1 MASIGTTGD
10 ETTQIRKLVEDY
22 ARSESKDD
30 LVLSSDYTKEERA
43 LIHEHAKELG
53 LRSRSKGR
61 ANRVLTLSKK
71 NTADPKMA
79 SQFLVDKYRDP
90 DECAQAWRLRKRF
103 LEAHHDRFPEARLIC
118 LAKCFVNVE
127 MDGCRYPDPVMIQ
140 LKELS
145 KDFPKL
151 AKEKRERVKM
161 KYTTM
166 GFVKASD
173 SDTAEPVVKKS
184 LSDTVT
190 EPLAES
196 VMELAKSIQSGSHQS
211 SIESQMGFVK
221 SEDTYK
227 SNNVQVP
234 DDNAIAQNRY
244 GASILEPLSSM
255 KELPKLS
262 KRKHKQG
269 ETTAD
274 TTLHMS
280 PVEAK
285 TSATVNDDTNDQT
298 FAALRHQIKQKSM
311 QINPISLM
319 NMVIHKVKMT
329 IQSSFD
335 AKEVSGATMFEC
347 KVSIDFIHIA
357 SAVDRS
363 KKMAKKAAF
372 ENVIETILKP
382 YHMISVNEDN
392 SKELHASDTPIFEEA
407 EPEQPEVDE
416 IPMLPEGE
424 TWYESNAASLK
435 GLRFKGYNEKK
446 RPQLDD
452 AKNLDELI
460 IVQDAMNKGAVQH
473 PSSLLRQSA
482 DFSKMLLEFEFVR
495 NKDGVSC
502 RVSLEGQPLVECT
515 AQTKIIAKNEA
526 STNAIDLLKKMCW
539 TIKFKQAAD
548 SDEMGLSK
556 EEVFGDVEKSM
567 CEIPDSNIGNKL
579 LRKMGWVGGGMGK
592 DGTGRAEPVSVEQ
605 VINRAGI
612 GHSKEK
618 GLTGDMMSRIRKCV
632 ENYARSDNCGDLV
645 FSSDFTK
652 EERALIHQH
661 AKRLRLKS
669 RSRGTNE
676 NRFIIV
682 SRKRTSGELFEH
694 IMSQGGSTS
703 KYELVPPQR

>member
-1 MASIGTTGD
+1 MEIGITGD
-10 ETTQIRKLVEDY
+10 KTSQIRKFVEDY

-30 LVLSSDYTKEERA
+30 LVFSPDYTKEERA
-43 LIHEHAKELG
+43 LIHEHAKEFG
-53 LRSRSKGR
+53 LKSRSKGK
-61 ANRVLTLSKK
+61 ANRFITLSK
-71 NTADPKMA
+71 NDPDMA
-79 SQFLVDKYRDP
+79 SQFQVNKYRDP
-90 DECAQAWRLRKRF
+90 DECAQAWRLRRRF
-103 LEAHHDRFPEARLIC
+103 LVAHHDKFPEARLIC

-151 AKEKRERVKM
+151 AKEKKERVKM

-173 SDTAEPVVKKS
+173 SDTVEPVVKKS
-184 LSDTVT
+184 LSDTVI

-196 VMELAKSIQSGSHQS
+196 VMELAESIKCGSHHS

-221 SEDTYK
+221 SEDTYT
-227 SNNVQVP
+227 SNNIQVP
-234 DDNAIAQNRY
+234 VAQNQY
-244 GASILEPLSSM
+244 GASILEPLCSM
-255 KELPKLS
+255 KEPPKLS
-262 KRKHKQG
+262 KKKCKKGQ
-269 ETTAD
+269 TTAEM
-274 TTLHMS
+274 TLQIF
-280 PVEAK
+280 PVQAQ
-285 TSATVNDDTNDQT
+285 TSAPVNDDANDQT

-311 QINPISLM
+311 EINPISLM

-329 IQSSFD
+329 IQSSID
-335 AKEVSGATMFEC
+335 AKEVDGATMFEC
-347 KVSIDFIHIA
+347 RVSIDFIHIA

-363 KKMAKKAAF
+363 KKTAKKAAF

-392 SKELHASDTPIFEEA
+392 SQELLASDTPVLEEDEQE
-407 EPEQPEVDE
+407 EPEVNE

-424 TWYESNAASLK
+424 TWYESNGGGLK
-435 GLRFKGYNEKK
+435 GVRFKSYNKKK
-446 RPQLDD
+446 RPQLGDD
-452 AKNLDELI
+452 ARNLDELI
-460 IVQDAMNKGAVQH
+460 IVQDAMNNRAVQH
-473 PSSLLRQSA
+473 PSSVLRQSA

-515 AQTKIIAKNEA
+515 ARTNIIAKNEA
-526 STNAIDLLKKMCW
+526 SANAIDLLRKMCW
-539 TIKFKQAAD
+539 TMKFKQAAD
-548 SDEMGLSK
+548 SDEMRLSK

-618 GLTGDMMSRIRKCV
+618 GITGDMMSRIRNCV

-661 AKRLRLKS
+661 AKRFRLKS
-669 RSRGTNE
+669 RSRGSNA
-676 NRFIIV
+676 NRYIIV